1 MYSVSRVS
9 SNIFYTLLSMLSM
22 IILWQFMSMII
33 NKSYLPS
40 FTDVIEKLCENL
52 LSGVL
57 IKNSIISLTRILVA
71 MLISLILGF
80 STGILIIW
88 FRAGF
93 VNNFIKM
100 IVFVSYPI
108 PHVALLPIL
117 FYFFD
122 IEWSKIILI
131 LIISFYPITLSIIEW
146 SSRFPRELSELIY
159 IMGGN
164 KLDLF
169 KYVIFPS
176 SLPGILTG
184 VRISFNTAYA
194 VIFIAESL
202 VGSNGLG
209 YLIYYYWQILDFK
222 SMYSAIM
229 MLSILGLSTYLVLVY
244 LERKLLK
251 WLY

>member
-1 MYSVSRVS
+1 M
-9 SNIFYTLLSMLSM
+9 SNSIKANTNILYGLLSVIS
-22 IILWQFMSMII
+22 IILLWQFISII
-33 NKSYLPS
+33 VKKSYLPS
-40 FTDVIEKLCENL
+40 FTEVAEKFLENL
-52 LSGVL
+52 LNGVFIENL
-57 IKNSIISLTRILVA
+57 IISLTRIIVA

-80 STGILIIW
+80 FTGVLIVW
-88 FRAGF
+88 SRVSFTS
-93 VNNFIKM
+93 NFIKM
-100 IVFVSYPI
+100 IVFITYPI

-131 LIISFYPITLSIIEW
+131 MIITFYPTTLSIIEW
-146 SSRFPRELSELIY
+146 SSRFPRELGELIFV
-159 IMGGN
+159 MGGN

-202 VGSNGLG
+202 AVSNGLG
-209 YLIYYYWQILDFK
+209 YLIHYYWQILDFK

-229 MLSILGLSTYLVLVY
+229 MLSILGLSTYLALVY